1 MAPTDRVQ
9 TIAPDG
15 CDRPARPPGSG
26 PASRQ
31 PADGRRIAAAAA
43 ILLVVAVALWAPL
56 DGRTT
61 PNGDGWILKNRA
73 AAGAVTFAGEPTR
86 ALLALPWA
94 IAHRLTP
101 DSFLGI
107 HLLFIAVIWLK
118 GLALFA
124 IVRRLPGADDDIA
137 VLGAALLM
145 VHPASTWSMAIDGP
159 LDRHWAVLFLLAAIL
174 FLMLGMHRRSLTWY
188 AAMAA
193 AQIVSLWT
201 NEAILPVA
209 LTVPALIWW
218 IARDDRR
225 SVLRAGGIWLVVPI
239 CNAVH
244 NLVHH
249 VSGALA
255 PQYAPGVSH
264 GVAILAVD
272 DGWRAM
278 AASVALAYRKH
289 FFDCW
294 ARSIGS
300 LSSDW
305 SFGATALMA
314 AAAVTAVALLLSPHA
329 PKTDRR
335 LPGFLLVAG
344 LVLVGCG
351 FAAFVPTELRFT
363 DGRSFIISSLGAAL
377 AVTGAVFLVV
387 AKAPGLRI
395 AANVALGLLIG
406 TATAQLI
413 EQHAA
418 YARGSRSQDR
428 MLAEIIEQAPAVKSG
443 TVFAVA
449 FDETMR
455 DTHRRTGFWPRHN
468 VVENAIQFLYDDT
481 TLRARLVFRG
491 PDSAFRL
498 TDEGLVRRPRPG
510 APPWLA
516 DYSRLLVFR
525 IRPGRPAVLL
535 RRLPDRLRGPGA
547 GDYHPERL
555 IGPDGDPH
563 VRLVL
568 SRTD

>member
-1 MAPTDRVQ
+1 
-9 TIAPDG
+9 
-15 CDRPARPPGSG
+15 
-26 PASRQ
+26 
-31 PADGRRIAAAAA
+31 
-43 ILLVVAVALWAPL
+43 VALALWAPL
-56 DGRTT
+56 DGNTT

-73 AAGAVTFAGEPTR
+73 AAGAVFFAGEPTR
-86 ALLALPWA
+86 ALLSLPWA

-107 HLLFIAVIWLK
+107 HLIFIAVIWLK
-118 GLALFA
+118 GVTLFA
-124 IVRRLPGADDDIA
+124 IIRRLPGAADDLA
-137 VLGAALLM
+137 LLGAALLI

-159 LDRHWAVLFLLAAIL
+159 LDRHWAVLWLLVSIF
-174 FLMLGMHRRSLTWY
+174 FLMLGMGRRSCVWY

-193 AQIVSLWT
+193 AQILSLWT

-209 LTVPALIWW
+209 LTVLALIWW

-225 SVLRAGGIWLVVPI
+225 SILRASGLWLVLPI
-239 CNAVH
+239 CNAIH
-244 NLVHH
+244 NLAHH
-249 VSGALA
+249 LAGALA
-255 PQYAPGVSH
+255 PQHASGVSH
-264 GVAILAVD
+264 GVAILALD

-278 AASVALAYRKH
+278 AASVVLAYRRH

-294 ARSIGS
+294 FRSAGS
-300 LSSDW
+300 LPTDW
-305 SFGATALMA
+305 SFGATALIA
-314 AAAVTAVALLLSPHA
+314 AAAVTAGALLLSPHA

-335 LPGFLLVAG
+335 LPRVLLIAG

-351 FAAFVPTELRFT
+351 FAAFVPTNLRCT

-377 AVTGAVFLVV
+377 AVTGAVFLLADVRPRFRIV
-387 AKAPGLRI
+387 AT
-395 AANVALGLLIG
+395 VALGLLVGIG
-406 TATAQLI
+406 TVELI

-428 MLAEIIEQAPAVKSG
+428 MLAAIIEQAPAVEPG

-468 VVENAIQFLYDDT
+468 VVENAIQFLYDDA

-498 TDEGLVRRPRPG
+498 TEGGLARRPRPG

-525 IRPGRPAVLL
+525 DRPGRPATLL
-535 RRLPDRLRGPGA
+535 RRLPERLRGSDA
-547 GDYHPERL
+547 EDYRPERL
-555 IGPDGDPH
+555 IAPDRDPPA
-563 VRLVL
+563 RLVL
-568 SRTD
+568 SRKD

>member
-1 MAPTDRVQ
+1 M
-9 TIAPDG
+9 
-15 CDRPARPPGSG
+15 
-26 PASRQ
+26 
-31 PADGRRIAAAAA
+31 
-43 ILLVVAVALWAPL
+43 ALWAPI

-73 AAGAVTFAGEPTR
+73 AAGALLFAGEPTR
-86 ALLALPWA
+86 AFLSLPWA

-107 HLLFIAVIWLK
+107 HLIFIAVIWLK
-118 GLALFA
+118 GVTLFA
-124 IVRRLPGADDDIA
+124 IIRRLPGADDDLA
-137 VLGAALLM
+137 LLAAALLM

-159 LDRHWAVLFLLAAIL
+159 LDRHWAVLFLLAAVL
-174 FLMLGMHRRSLTWY
+174 FLMHGMRRRPRVWY

-225 SVLRAGGIWLVVPI
+225 SVLRAGGLWLVLPV

-249 VSGALA
+249 VSGVLA
-255 PQYAPGVSH
+255 PQHAPGVSH
-264 GVAILAVD
+264 GVAILALD

-278 AASVALAYRKH
+278 AASVALAYRRH

-294 ARSIGS
+294 ARSLRS
-300 LSSDW
+300 LPSDW
-305 SFGATALMA
+305 SFGSTALIA

-329 PKTDRR
+329 SKTDRR
-335 LPGFLLVAG
+335 LPRCLLVAG
-344 LVLVGCG
+344 QALVGCG

-387 AKAPGLRI
+387 AKAPRLRI
-395 AANVALGLLIG
+395 AATVALGLLIG

-428 MLAEIIEQAPAVKSG
+428 MLAAIIEQAPAVKSG

-468 VVENAIQFLYDDT
+468 VVENAIQFLYDDA
-481 TLRARLVFRG
+481 TLRVRLVFRG

-498 TDEGLVRRPRPG
+498 TDVGLVRRPRLG

-516 DYSRLLVFR
+516 GYSRLLVFR
-525 IRPGRPAVLL
+525 NRPGRPATLV
-535 RRLPDRLRGPGA
+535 RRLPERLRGPDA
-547 GDYHPERL
+547 EAYHPERL
-555 IGPDGDPH
+555 IAPDGDPP